1 MCESLSQVLSRDHE
15 TVFRGTERGGSIAFI
30 GDIPSQDKV
39 DPRSIYTEKYKTPFY
54 LTIISDKARGNN
66 HFIIEL
72 DEYYPVNGVVGWYK
86 RIGAGY
92 LINDNELVFN
102 ENEGISSRFQFI
114 SDEKF
119 RLYRERNTVIW
130 AVASKNITITEPK
143 YPFINAGSAYLSSL
157 KDRSREI
164 NRQV

>member
-1 MCESLSQVLSRDHE
+1 MFDSLSQVLSRDHE
-15 TVFRGTERGGSIAFI
+15 TVFQGIERGGSIGFI
-30 GDIPSQDKV
+30 GDIPSRDKV
-39 DPRSIYTEKYKTPFY
+39 DPRNIYTEKYKTPFY
-54 LTIISDKARGNN
+54 LTIILDRARGNN

-72 DEYYPVNGVVGWYK
+72 DEYYLVNNVLDWYK

-119 RLYRERNTVIW
+119 RLYRERNTVIL
-130 AVASKNITITEPK
+130 AIASKDIIISEPK
-143 YPFINAGSAYLSSL
+143 YPFINAGSARLSSL
-157 KDRSREI
+157 KHRSSEI
-164 NRQV
+164 NK